1 LYVCSGFLNIL
12 VIGEILEVRF
22 TLDVRKKVF
31 YDNVG
36 KALEQVDQ
44 RGGGCPALEDV
55 QGQAGRQTLFIAVDL
70 N

>member
-1 LYVCSGFLNIL
+1 M
-12 VIGEILEVRF
+12 RF

-44 RGGGCPALEDV
+44 RDGGCPALEDV